1 MAGYT
6 YLTFAQ
12 LQSALLQR
20 LQDIN
25 GVFTTATEAG
35 LWITEA
41 LQVLNAQTNIWN
53 AQFVLNFTPGSG
65 WQSLNQAGS
74 PRVRTVTDTQIY
86 TQMQYMLMESPT
98 GGTWTG
104 TNQFNI
110 TNLSQALQYRR
121 DELLLASGANMV
133 QITDIPSPVAGV
145 STSLPDTVLNLRRVR
160 WIPSALVNPQTPYT
174 LWREDI
180 QSANAYGDTLSIQTG
195 TPESWLIT
203 SDAPLEFEVSVT
215 PNTPGMWDLIAME
228 SGASLVPPTAT
239 VLGLPNDWCWVAKY
253 GALADCLS
261 NSPEASDPFRAK
273 YCLDRYQKGMKA
285 MLNLPWL
292 IQASVANLPVD
303 TISYVEMDA
312 YSQSWEING
321 NPNDPNIVVGGMDF
335 IAIAPFVA
343 TQNPTVSSVITVVGN
358 APIPSLP
365 TDQIQLSRDGVEA
378 VLCYAQHI
386 ASFKMGGAD
395 FQATMPLFLQ
405 FENYCK
411 VQNKRYAALGIFR
424 DDMLMQGNR
433 DSEIDPVFG
442 PPAGVKNV

>member
-1 MAGYT
+1 VAGYS
-6 YLTFAQ
+6 YLTFQQ
-12 LQSALLQR
+12 LISALLQR
-20 LQDIN
+20 LQDVS
-25 GVFTTATEAG
+25 GVFTTTTEAG
-35 LWITEA
+35 LYLTEA
-41 LQVLNAQTNIWN
+41 LQVLNANTSIWN
-53 AQFVLNFTPGSG
+53 AQFTLDFLPGSG
-65 WQSLNQAGS
+65 WQSLNQTGS
-74 PRVRTVTDTQIY
+74 PRIRTITDTQIY
-86 TQMQYMLMESPT
+86 TQMQYMLMEPPS

-133 QITDIPSPVAGV
+133 QITNLNSPVAGV
-145 STSLPDTVLNLRRVR
+145 STTLPDTVLNLRRVR
-160 WIPSALVNPQTPYT
+160 WIPSSLVNYQTPYT

-180 QSANAYGDTLSIQTG
+180 ESANAYGDTLSIQTG

-203 SDAPLEFEVSVT
+203 ADAPLTFDVSVT
-215 PNTPGMWDLIAME
+215 PNTPGMWDLLAME
-228 SGASLVPPTAT
+228 SGVTLSPPTSN

-261 NSPEASDPFRAK
+261 NSPEASDPLRAK
-273 YCLDRYQKGMKA
+273 YCLDRYQRGMKA

-312 YSQSWEING
+312 YSQSWETEG
-321 NPNDPNIVVGGMDF
+321 NPNDPNIIVGGMDF
-335 IAIAPFVA
+335 VALAPFVPNG
-343 TQNPTVSSVITVVGN
+343 NPTVSSVLTVVGN
-358 APIPSLP
+358 APIPNLP

-395 FQATMPLFLQ
+395 FQATLPLYKQ
-405 FENYCK
+405 FEDYCA

-424 DDMLMQGNR
+424 PDMLMEGTR
-433 DSEIDPVFG
+433 GDEIDPVFG
-442 PPAGVKNV
+442 PPKGVKNV